1 MDDRVMTGRR
11 RTGTVSTMLL
21 LAPAQDEQPSVS
33 MAAVIIVLIIAAIIY
48 TFGYLRA
55 VMHRANRDYK
65 TTKAAVTKLRRGFWA
80 AWWAAVKVGFWVVV
94 AIGVLGWW
102 AIRDVRDI
110 QTPTP
115 ATSPSVFVEIGPK

>member
-1 MDDRVMTGRR
+1 
-11 RTGTVSTMLL
+11 MLL
-21 LAPAQDEQPSVS
+21 FAPAQDEQPSVP

-48 TFGYLRA
+48 AFGYLRA

-65 TTKAAVTKLRRGFWA
+65 TTKAAVPKLRRAFWS

-94 AIGVLGWW
+94 AIALLGWW
-102 AIRDVRDI
+102 AIRDVRDV

-115 ATSPSVFVEIGPK
+115 ATSPSVFVEIRPK